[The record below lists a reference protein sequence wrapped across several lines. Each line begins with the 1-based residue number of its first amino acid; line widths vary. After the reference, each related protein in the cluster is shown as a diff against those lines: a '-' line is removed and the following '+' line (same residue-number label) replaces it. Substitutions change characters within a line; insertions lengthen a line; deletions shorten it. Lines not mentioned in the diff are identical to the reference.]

1 MPDHHDT
8 DRTAQRLEQLEARLG
23 ELERDEAWRS
33 LIGHLEVVT
42 WRRRPDKSLALLA
55 GPVESLT
62 GVDPHRLLSG
72 QAGWDDLIHPED
84 LPRTIESRGKALA
97 AGRVCRVDYRI
108 VGADGR
114 ERWVREHS
122 RAAADEAGRPADL
135 DALVFDIDDQKSA
148 ESAEARSEAHYRFLA
163 DSALVGVYLHQD
175 DQFRYVNRR
184 LAEMFGFDSPEELIG
199 RTPWDLV
206 HPEDRE
212 KLKARGQ
219 FRQTEEP
226 ASARYV
232 FRGLRRDGEVVWIE
246 IHATHVTHH
255 GRPANMGH
263 LIDVTDEHRAEVE
276 LERRRLVFDVLF
288 RTTPLAVALVN
299 DQGLITALNPAFER
313 LFGYSAAQAKGRT
326 IDDLIV
332 PPDLQ
337 EEGREYTRKTLE
349 EWEVCQVEGIRHRRD
364 GGRVRVWM
372 SSSPVIIA
380 GRLRG
385 AFVTYTDITDR
396 HRAEEAL
403 RAGYEQLRALHR
415 LSLVATRSLAVPEF
429 IEAVLDEVV
438 AITGV
443 ESPGLFLWDETE
455 QRLILADHR
464 GLSNEFFEQIKSVEL
479 GRGATGQAAQERQ
492 PLFIDDY
499 QAWSLAREDAKKEG
513 MASMVAI
520 PLLAQD
526 RLLGAL
532 IVPSR
537 SRRPFSDADKRQYTS
552 IGQIVSASLAN
563 ILLYAEAKD
572 SEQRFRDVAVFTG
585 DWIWETN
592 VDGICTYSSPV
603 VKSVVGFEAEEIV
616 GRHFADFFPAQ
627 TRDED
632 ARRMARAYRDHQ
644 EVSGLISTVLHADGH
659 EVIIERFG
667 RPLLDEAGRV
677 IGYRGV
683 NRDVTEQRQ
692 AWRAVRASEEKYR
705 HLVTEIE
712 EGFFETDRRGSI
724 SFANPALCRLIEGD
738 LDDILGLSQR
748 DFVAP
753 YDQGRVYEVFN
764 QIYRTGR
771 PERTLEHDI
780 ITRQGEIRRVE
791 VSAALIRDEKG
802 QKLGFRGVIRDM
814 TQRRQTEMM
823 LRASEE
829 KYRSLI
835 EKAPIGI
842 RINRDGRC
850 LYLNPR
856 LFEMLGLEDPGQA
869 IERPVLEFY
878 DPRDRDLVREH
889 EERLLRGE
897 DVPPMFEARGLTLD
911 GRTIILGHLLTQVVY
926 EGRPAVLAF
935 IEDITARM
943 EARQERESLQIRLAH
958 ANKMESIGRLAGG
971 IAHDFNNIL
980 EGILGYASLAQR
992 KSDDADTVGRSLKI
1006 IERAALRAAE
1016 LTQQLLGFA
1025 RQGKYE
1031 VEPVDIG
1038 RLVQRVLTLISRTF
1052 DRAIDVT
1059 TAIEPDLKAVLGD
1072 PGQLENCLL
1081 NLCINARDAMTE
1093 GGRLRLEAKNV
1104 LLDEEYCRAH
1114 VPAQP
1119 GDHVCVSVIDT
1130 GVGIDPAHR
1139 ERIFDPFF
1147 TTKEGGTGLG
1157 LAMAYG
1163 IIRNHDGHIDVTS
1176 EPQKGSS
1183 FRVFLPATSRPASD
1197 IGEPAVGNDVVAG
1210 GDETILV
1217 VDDEEVIR
1225 SFAEE
1230 VLAELG
1236 YRVLLAEDGREAV
1249 RVFRDHAD
1257 EVDLVILDLV
1267 MPGMSG
1273 LEALKNI
1280 LSLRPEAEVLLSSG
1294 FSGGQR
1300 VDEMLAAGAKGLLRK
1315 PYRMTDLA
1323 AKVRELLDQRKSRGG
1338 NDSPGL
1344 DNPVNST

>member
-8 DRTAQRLEQLEARLG
+8 DRTAQRLAQLEARLA
-23 ELERDEAWRS
+23 ELEKDEAWRS
-33 LIGHLEVVT
+33 LIEHLGVVT
-42 WRRRPDKSLALLA
+42 WRRRADESLVMLA
-55 GPVESLT
+55 GPVAALT
-62 GVDPHRLLSG
+62 GVDPDRLLSG
-72 QAGWDDLIHPED
+72 QVKWDDLIHPED
-84 LPRTIESRGKALA
+84 RPRALESRAAALA
-97 AGRVCRVDYRI
+97 AGTVGQVDYR
-108 VGADGR
+108 VAGTDGR

-122 RAAADEAGRPADL
+122 RAVADPAGEPADL
-135 DALVFDIDDQKSA
+135 DALVFDLGDGKRVESAPA
-148 ESAEARSEAHYRFLA
+148 ESEAPYRLLA

-175 DQFRYVNRR
+175 DRFLYVNHR
-184 LAEMFGFDSPEELIG
+184 LAEMFGFDSPEDMIG
-199 RTPWDLV
+199 LSPWDLV

-212 KLKARGQ
+212 TLRARGQ
-219 FRQTEEP
+219 IGPNQDP
-226 ASARYV
+226 ASSRYL
-232 FRGLRRDGEVVWIE
+232 FRGLRRDGQVVWIE
-246 IHATHVTHH
+246 IHATHAVHH

-299 DQGLITALNPAFER
+299 DHGQITALNPAFER
-313 LFGYSAAQAKGRT
+313 LFGYTAAEAKGRT

-332 PPDLQ
+332 PPDGL
-337 EEGREYTRKTLE
+337 EEARQYTRKTLE
-349 EWEVCQVEGIRHRRD
+349 GREVTQDEGVRHRQD
-364 GGRVRVWM
+364 GSPVRVWM
-372 SSSPVIIA
+372 SASPVIIA
-380 GRLRG
+380 SRLRG
-385 AFVTYTDITDR
+385 AFVTYTDVTDR

-403 RAGYEQLRALHR
+403 RAGYEQLRALHN
-415 LSLVATRSLAVPEF
+415 LSLVATRSMAVGEF
-429 IEAVLDEVV
+429 VEAVLDEVV

-455 QRLILADHR
+455 QRMNLAGHR
-464 GLSNEFFEQIKSVEL
+464 GLSHEFFEQIKSVEL
-479 GRGATGQAAQERQ
+479 GHGATGQAAQQRQ

-499 QAWSLAREDAKKEG
+499 GAWPLARKGAKKEG
-513 MASMVAI
+513 IASVAAI

-532 IVPSR
+532 IIPSM
-537 SRRPFSDADKRQYTS
+537 SRQSFSQASQRQYSS

-563 ILLYAEAKD
+563 ILLYAQAKE
-572 SEQRFRDVAVFTG
+572 SEQRFRDVAAFTG
-585 DWIWETN
+585 DWIWETD

-603 VKSVVGFEAEEIV
+603 VKSVVGFEAEEVV
-616 GRHFADFFPAQ
+616 GRHFADFFPPQ
-627 TRDED
+627 TKDED
-632 ARRMARAYRDHQ
+632 ARRTARVYRDQ
-644 EVSGLISTVLHADGH
+644 REVSGLINTLLHADGH
-659 EVIIERFG
+659 EVIIESFG
-667 RPLLDEAGRV
+667 RPLVDDAGQV

-712 EGFFETDRRGSI
+712 EGFFETDRRGNLT
-724 SFANPALCRLIEGD
+724 FANPALCRLIDGH

-753 YDQGRVYEVFN
+753 YDQTRVYQVFN
-764 QIYRTGR
+764 QIYRTGQAV
-771 PERTLEHDI
+771 TALEHDI

-791 VSAALIRDEKG
+791 VSAAAIRDEEG

-814 TQRRQTEMM
+814 TERRQTEMM

-842 RINRDGRC
+842 RIDRDGRC

-856 LFEMLGLEDPGQA
+856 LTEMLGLEDPGQA
-869 IERPVLEFY
+869 IERPVFEFY
-878 DPRDRDLVREH
+878 DPRDHDLIRDH
-889 EERLLRGE
+889 EEGLLRGE
-897 DVPPMFEARGLTLD
+897 DVPPMFEARGRTLD
-911 GRTIILGHLLTQVVY
+911 DRTVILSHLLTQVVY
-926 EGRPAVLAF
+926 EGRPAVLTF
-935 IEDITARM
+935 IEDITARI

-992 KSDDADTVGRSLKI
+992 KADDPDTVGRSLKV
-1006 IERAALRAAE
+1006 IERSALRAAE

-1031 VEPVDIG
+1031 VEPVDVG
-1038 RLVQRVLTLISRTF
+1038 RLIQRVLTLISRTF

-1059 TAIEPDLKAVLGD
+1059 TDIEPDLKAVLGD

-1081 NLCINARDAMTE
+1081 NLCINARDAMSE
-1093 GGRLRLEAKNV
+1093 GGRLRIEARNV
-1104 LLDEEYCRAH
+1104 SLDEEYCRAH

-1119 GDHVCVSVIDT
+1119 GDHVRVSVIDT

-1163 IIRNHDGHIDVTS
+1163 IIRNHDGHVDVNS
-1176 EPQKGSS
+1176 EPGRGSTFS
-1183 FRVFLPATSRPASD
+1183 VFLPATSQPASD
-1197 IGEPAVGNDVVAG
+1197 VAEPAAGDDVVAG

-1230 VLAELG
+1230 VLTELG
-1236 YRVLLAEDGREAV
+1236 YRVLLAEDGREAG
-1249 RVFRDHAD
+1249 RVYRDQAD
-1257 EVDLVILDLV
+1257 EIDLVILDLV

-1280 LSLRPEAEVLLSSG
+1280 LALRPEAEVLLSSG

-1315 PYRMTDLA
+1315 PYRMTELA
-1323 AKVRELLDQRKSRGG
+1323 TKVRELLDQRKPRGDDLDNRGG
-1338 NDSPGL
+1338 
-1344 DNPVNST
+1344 ST